1 MLGIM
6 GSESHSMGGNQF
18 LLVFWKTVLHS
29 VWSIIY
35 VLIFARSENRG

>member
-6 GSESHSMGGNQF
+6 GSESHSVGGNQF
-18 LLVFWKTVLHS
+18 LLVSWNTILHS

-35 VLIFARSENRG
+35 VLIFAHSKNRG